1 MSRSVMIP
9 SRVSGRWWRWPP
21 VLGRGRG
28 EPTTT
33 GAGRRA
39 RHHTGGVIAF
49 AAALAL
55 AACSTG
61 GTSGTAAAPTAPP
74 TPAAAVR
81 VTPGDGTTGVTL
93 TDHVVVRANA
103 PLSDVQVSRA
113 ANATEKTDAGVL
125 AGTYSP
131 DRRTWTSTGG
141 LFAGSSYAVAAA
153 TSPAPGVVGSRSVRT
168 SFVTGVPEK
177 SLKVSWDPVTGQ
189 TVGVG
194 APISLTFSA
203 PVPSSRRAAVQ
214 QRLAVTTDQQILG
227 AWNWVS
233 GRLVVWRPQQ
243 YWTPGTKVHV
253 EANLAGYDAG
263 DGRLGVKDRAMD
275 FAIGSAQVSKV
286 DAASHIMRVYRNG
299 QLLRT
304 MPVSLGKPSSPSM
317 DGPHNVLG
325 KSPEVI
331 MDSATV
337 GIPKGNPD
345 YYYEK
350 VQWAVNYTSGGQYVH
365 SAPWSVASQGNTNV
379 SHGCVNASPADAE
392 WFYGISRLGDI
403 VDISN
408 TGRPADTSQLGNIW
422 SVPWSVW
429 TAGSA
434 LPVSDQPT
442 TTPSPTAGTASPPA
456 SAAGGA

>member
-1 MSRSVMIP
+1 M
-9 SRVSGRWWRWPP
+9 
-21 VLGRGRG
+21 
-28 EPTTT
+28 TTV

-39 RHHTGGVIAF
+39 RRRTGGVIAF
-49 AAALAL
+49 AAALTL

-61 GTSGTAAAPTAPP
+61 GTSGTATPTAPP
-74 TPAAAVR
+74 TPAAAVT
-81 VTPGDGTTGVTL
+81 VTPADGATAVTL

-113 ANATEKTDAGVL
+113 ASAIEKTDAGVL

-141 LFAGSSYAVAAA
+141 LFSGSSYAVAAS
-153 TSPAPGVVGSRSVRT
+153 TSPAPGVIGSRSVRT

-177 SLKVSWDPVTGQ
+177 SLRVSWDPVTGQ

-203 PVPSSRRAAVQ
+203 PVPSTQRAAVQ
-214 QRLAVTTDQQILG
+214 QRLAVTTDQPILG
-227 AWNWVS
+227 AWNWVTS
-233 GRLVVWRPQQ
+233 RLVVWRPQQ

-263 DGRLGVKDRAMD
+263 EGRVGAKDRAMD
-275 FAIGSAQVSKV
+275 FAIGSAQISKV
-286 DAASHIMRVYRNG
+286 DSASHIMRVYRNG

-403 VDISN
+403 VEISN

-434 LPVSDQPT
+434 LSVSDQPN
-442 TTPSPTAGTASPPA
+442 TTPSPTAGTASAPA
-456 SAAGGA
+456 SAAPATAAVPGSVSAAGGT

>member
-1 MSRSVMIP
+1 M
-9 SRVSGRWWRWPP
+9 
-21 VLGRGRG
+21 L
-28 EPTTT
+28 
-33 GAGRRA
+33 
-39 RHHTGGVIAF
+39 AF
-49 AAALAL
+49 AAALTL

-61 GTSGTAAAPTAPP
+61 GTSGTVGPTAPP
-74 TPAAAVR
+74 TPAAAVT
-81 VTPGDGTTGVTL
+81 VTPGDRTTGVTL
-93 TDHVVVRANA
+93 TDHVVVHANA
-103 PLSDVQVSRA
+103 PLADVQVNRA
-113 ANATEKTDAGVL
+113 ANATEKTDPGVL
-125 AGTYSP
+125 AGTYSA
-131 DRRTWTSTGG
+131 DRRTWTSIGG
-141 LFAGSSYAVAAA
+141 LFSGSRYAVVAS
-153 TSPAPGVVGSRSVRT
+153 TSPAPGVVGSRSVHT
-168 SFVTGVPEK
+168 SFDTGVPAK
-177 SLKVSWDPVTGQ
+177 SFKVSWDPVTGQ

-203 PVPSSRRAAVQ
+203 PVPSAQRAAVQ
-214 QRLAVTTDQQILG
+214 QRLSVTTDQPILG
-227 AWNWVS
+227 AWNWVTS
-233 GRLVVWRPQQ
+233 RLVVWRPQQ
-243 YWTPGTKVHV
+243 YWTPGTRVHV

-263 DGRLGVKDRAMD
+263 DGRFGVKDRAMD
-275 FAIGSAQVSKV
+275 FDIGSAQISKV
-286 DAASHIMRVYRNG
+286 DAATHIMRVYRNG

-304 MPVSLGKPSSPSM
+304 LPVSLGKPGTPSM

-379 SHGCVNASPADAE
+379 SHGCVNASPVDAE

-408 TGRPADTSQLGNIW
+408 TGRPPDTSQLGNFW

-434 LPVSDQPT
+434 LPVSNQPN
-442 TTPSPTAGTASPPA
+442 TTPSPTAGTASAPASAPPA
-456 SAAGGA
+456 TAPVPGAVAAAGGA